1 MLGFEIEIDL
11 AVTDAAG
18 DLIDGDTDLARSTTV
33 PSFRLVSDSRSLT
46 EHTDYSNIE
55 FVTDAVS
62 VVGPDSATGPA
73 AVARQLAEVER
84 IRDALYL
91 ANAAPLARADGTL
104 TMAPAGAG
112 ARLAPDLGYD
122 ESDTLLV
129 HYSTGVPLAGLPRF
143 FDELRA
149 AAPVGR
155 LGPKDHPSL
164 IRDRFSLHQARSF
177 AADEMAKFHQR
188 PHAPADGSLESRKLD
203 GFLQLAYM
211 QVCAL
216 ADHLDYD
223 GKGGNIKN
231 LTAVLCRSAFADV
244 VPLRAPHQPLRR
256 PLPAAG
262 HPRPP
267 PGAGRTRLDQ
277 SPRVPRGRR
286 AAKRQPGAHHA
297 AGLLRVGVHRQPPRQ
312 PPADLRGDAGDRTP
326 RRARQDAG
334 ADGAAQP
341 RRGGQALGRRA
352 RRDRGDL
359 PLVGGGLPPG
369 LSRSDRHAV
378 RRSAARAAV
387 SEV

>member
-91 ANAAPLARADGTL
+91 ANAAPLARADATL

-129 HYSTGVPLAGLPRF
+129 HYSTGVPLGGLPQF

-244 VPLRAPHQPLRR
+244 VPLLGAEAVAHLTSRCADPYPLLDTLARHQEQAEPGWTRAHAFHEDGVRQSGSLAPITLLDFSVSVFTGNPRVSPQRIFGGMREIAPHAEHGKTLVPMELRS
-256 PLPAAG
+256 LG
-262 HPRPP
+262 EE
-267 PGAGRTRLDQ
+267 
-277 SPRVPRGRR
+277 
-286 AAKRQPGAHHA
+286 AKRWDDVRDELAEICRWSEEA
-297 AGLLRVGVHRQPPRQ
+297 YR
-312 PPADLRGDAGDRTP
+312 
-326 RRARQDAG
+326 
-334 ADGAAQP
+334 
-341 RRGGQALGRRA
+341 LG
-352 RRDRGDL
+352 
-359 PLVGGGLPPG
+359 
-369 LSRSDRHAV
+369 
-378 RRSAARAAV
+378 
-387 SEV
+387 